1 MPMEKTDNRL
11 RMCKYNFVD
20 IDFENF
26 VTVAIPES
34 MEQSKML
41 KADLQENNIP
51 ALLEDE
57 ITEMNAVQLG
67 GTPVLVPES
76 KFEEASEIIGM
87 IELSSIDDDEDDFDF
102 EDDFDDDLDDD
113 LDDELDDEDWDDE
126 DDLDD
131 EDWDD
136 DEDDIDDFDIDDDLD
151 DFDDEE

>member
-1 MPMEKTDNRL
+1 MPIQEKDNKL
-11 RMCKYNFVD
+11 IVSVSEDVFANLGFG
-20 IDFENF
+20 NF

-41 KADLQENNIP
+41 KADLEAQNIP
-51 ALLEDE
+51 ALLEQE
-57 ITEMNAVQLG
+57 ITEMDAVQLG

-87 IELSSIDDDEDDFDF
+87 IELNALDDEDEDDFDF
-102 EDDFDDDLDDD
+102 DDDDLDDLDDD
-113 LDDELDDEDWDDE
+113 LDDEDWDED

-131 EDWDD
+131 DWDE
-136 DEDDIDDFDIDDDLD
+136 DEDLDDDFDIDDELD